1 MKGRQ
6 MKSQFAV
13 VVCLLFLVL
22 LLVSSY
28 EQLLASTQVP
38 SEAQTEGPVAWWKF
52 DEGQGKVAIDSVTG
66 KEDEIRRTFWY
77 RKGVS
82 GSAVKFDGFTT
93 HIVREAEDAPRL
105 TDAFTVE
112 AWVGPQAFPY
122 NWCAIVNQEKD
133 RKAGYFFGVSELGE
147 IALNL
152 AVDGKWVECATKK
165 KIPFMTKWSHI
176 AGTFDKDEGITV
188 YIDGEVAAEQRTRGK
203 FIPAEDMD
211 LQIGRNHKKTLMVPE
226 SLVRPDVNFPVSY
239 SFDGIIDELKVYNR
253 ALTPDQVRESYKQSN
268 PNVAPALKW
277 RKLPEIP
284 PSDRF
289 GGSYCRL
296 KFYPE
301 WDNLWRVG
309 DHPDIVVTF
318 DEGPYSMVFW
328 RGTNYNMNLVTENG
342 KWVADQSAEGGGG
355 NVEGCCEHMSD
366 KHCRYAHVRLIE
378 NHDARVVVH
387 WRYAV
392 CDVLYRIANMNRGR
406 WGAWADELYYIYP
419 DGAAVRA
426 FTVYNMDGE
435 HSITEPASLNNPG
448 ERAEDNLHVDA
459 LIQANMKGEIRR
471 QLWDPWP
478 SNGEGAAPFS
488 NDLKDANINIVNFK
502 SKSKPYYIYEPG
514 TRVIPYGGGL
524 NELRDYSKF
533 PTWNHWPVSQAPS
546 DGRYAWNT
554 DRVSSSAVTSPEPAV
569 DEPVEEDGTSHGR
582 FIMGLT
588 DKPIEKLAPIARAW
602 LQPPK
607 LIVKGDVFASEGY
620 SRDQRAFILS
630 KKTSGN
636 TQMLEFKVAASEE
649 SPIVNPAF
657 VIKGWGESDARLKID
672 DREIERGKV
681 FRFGHYR
688 RLEGTDLIVW
698 VKTEIMKPVS
708 IFISPVTN

>member
-1 MKGRQ
+1 MKERQ

-13 VVCLLFLVL
+13 VVCPLFLVL
-22 LLVSSY
+22 LLVSSC
-28 EQLLASTQVP
+28 EQLLASTQTP
-38 SEAQTEGPVAWWKF
+38 GEAQTERPVAWWKF
-52 DEGQGKVAIDSVTG
+52 DEGQGKVAIDSITG
-66 KEDEIRRTFWY
+66 KKDEIQRAFWY
-77 RKGVS
+77 RQGVS

-93 HIVREAEDAPRL
+93 HIVREAAEAPRL
-105 TDAFTVE
+105 KDAFTVE
-112 AWVGPQAFPY
+112 AWIGPQAFPY

-133 RKAGYFFGVSELGE
+133 HKAGYFFGVSELGE

-152 AVDGKWVECATKK
+152 AIDGEWVKCATEK
-165 KIPFMTKWSHI
+165 KIPFMTKWSYI

-203 FIPAEDMD
+203 FTPAEDMD

-239 SFDGIIDELKVYNR
+239 SFDGLIDELKVYNR
-253 ALTPDQVRESYKQSN
+253 ALTPDEVSQSYKQSN
-268 PNVAPALKW
+268 PNAAPALKW

-366 KHCRYAHVRLIE
+366 KHCRYAHVRIIE

-426 FTVYNMDGE
+426 FTVYNMNGE

-459 LIQANMKGEIRR
+459 LIQANMKGEVRR
-471 QLWDPWP
+471 QRWNPWP
-478 SNGEGAAPFS
+478 SNGDVAAPFS
-488 NDLKDANINIVNFK
+488 NDLPGANINVVNFK

-514 TRVIPYGGGL
+514 TRIIPYGGGL
-524 NELRDYSKF
+524 VELRDYSKF

-569 DEPVEEDGTSHGR
+569 DEPVDEDGTSHGR

-588 DKPIEKLAPIARAW
+588 DQPIEKLAPIARAW

-607 LIVKGDVFASEGY
+607 LIVKGDVFAIEGY

-636 TQMLEFKVAASEE
+636 ADILEFEVAASEE
-649 SPIVNPAF
+649 SPMVNPAF
-657 VIKGWGESDARLKID
+657 VVKGWGESDAELKID

-698 VKTEIMKPVS
+698 VKTKIMKPVS
-708 IFISPVTN
+708 ISISPVTN